1 MSKISIAFAT
11 AALAAVPSAAQQA
24 EAPFVV
30 EESGEAY
37 GTLQE
42 AVRAIGAG
50 SGTILI
56 APGTY
61 RQCAVQEEGSV
72 AFVARQP
79 GTVTFDRAVCEGKA
93 VLVLR
98 GAGAR
103 VEGLTFRN
111 ISVADGNGAGI
122 RLEAGDLTVREAMFR
137 DSQQGILTGSDS
149 AGAIRIERSTFS
161 GLGLC
166 AADCAHSI
174 YVGGYGSLS
183 ISRSRFERGTGGHYV
198 KTRSPRVE
206 ITDSSFDDSQGRST
220 NYMIDLSNG
229 ATGLIARN
237 MFVQGR
243 DKDNH
248 SAMIMVAPE
257 GAENGSDGLAVT
269 DNQASLVPGLDRR
282 TAFVADASGAA
293 IRIENNRLAP
303 QIARLERR

>member
-1 MSKISIAFAT
+1 
-11 AALAAVPSAAQQA
+11 
-24 EAPFVV
+24 
-30 EESGEAY
+30 
-37 GTLQE
+37 
-42 AVRAIGAG
+42 
-50 SGTILI
+50 
-56 APGTY
+56 
-61 RQCAVQEEGSV
+61 
-72 AFVARQP
+72 
-79 GTVTFDRAVCEGKA
+79 
-93 VLVLR
+93 
-98 GAGAR
+98 
-103 VEGLTFRN
+103 
-111 ISVADGNGAGI
+111 
-122 RLEAGDLTVREAMFR
+122 
-137 DSQQGILTGSDS
+137 
-149 AGAIRIERSTFS
+149 
-161 GLGLC
+161 
-166 AADCAHSI
+166 
-174 YVGGYGSLS
+174 
-183 ISRSRFERGTGGHYV
+183 V

-243 DKDNH
+243 DKDNY